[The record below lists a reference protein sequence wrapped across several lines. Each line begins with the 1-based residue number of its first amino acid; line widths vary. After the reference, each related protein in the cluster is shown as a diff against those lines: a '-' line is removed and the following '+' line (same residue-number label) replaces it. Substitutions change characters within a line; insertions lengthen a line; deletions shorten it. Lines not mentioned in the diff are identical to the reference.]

1 MTTFPIG
8 NDFIYNLVSSTS
20 FGQLTNG
27 SQGELLPRSWPAQ
40 DGLLELLPG
49 FSSLTPLL
57 NQTSPVSVRTWP
69 AEGFLN
75 LLPGFSSLTPLLN
88 QTSPVSARSFS
99 ATSTLNLD
107 LPNSPTCGP
116 WPTLPTTG
124 QIWPL
129 DNNLYNY
136 VAYIFSFSPTTLTA
150 GSGIVT
156 LDVNGQNFTAGA
168 TATVDGN
175 ATPLTFVSTSQVTLE
190 VDTDALAAG
199 TPTVAITTATG
210 TATKNITVEPPPLLP
225 YLLAAFNRTG
235 YNVSDN
241 VGTARSAFDIAP
253 ILGDCQGQS
262 TSLSQDGVYLAF
274 LSATGDAVWAY
285 KRNGNGWSKMTV
297 VDVPQA
303 ADVAGGVSISPDG
316 NCLIMAYDWNYNS
329 GTPIYI
335 WNRNGLTWENRT
347 VLAANS
353 KDIGVATTLVWTNDS
368 QYLAG
373 CEWAYGTQTPRI
385 WKNVAGTLTP
395 LTVPAASGW
404 VSGLAW
410 HPSGNYL
417 IAILS
422 RSVNP
427 VLYSRSGDTFTI
439 VGSIADYTGG
449 NKAVVWS
456 ADGNTLFLGGSIGY
470 ENPFSGVKPY
480 DFNGSTFTPL
490 PTNYTTSIG
499 YNLYMLPGSSTE
511 LWDGSEN
518 NRLSFASGTL
528 ESLGGITGVSG
539 FVRSWALA
547 HPTPVAP
554 FANISSF
561 SPTTLTAGSGIVTL
575 TVNGQNFTAGATALV
590 GEDLTPL
597 TFVSAGQVT
606 LDVDTDLLLAG
617 TVGISIN
624 TTNGTAAKDI
634 TVEPPPLPI
643 PLPNLWLDA
652 SNPGDVSVDGSNL
665 VTSWADRL
673 NGDIYAPTTP
683 TDGPTLVSSGI
694 NGLPTLQW
702 PSVNSNANLLR
713 SLGSSTLPCNTI
725 YMVAQWLGPSGFSY
739 RNCLFSDGAGN
750 NKVWGNPFQTGL
762 WFSNGYFPEVMSANG
777 GPNLYPNLDFT
788 STLPNPTL
796 VKAGRTNN
804 NSTVDLIN
812 TIGIGC
818 DAEYPLGQKRGW
830 CGYIGE
836 VIMYSSALTPEEE
849 TQVIDYLTN
858 KWLPY

>member
-27 SQGELLPRSWPAQ
+27 SQGELLQRSWPAQ

-57 NQTSPVSVRTWP
+57 NQTSPVSVRTWS

-88 QTSPVSARSFS
+88 QTSPVSVRSFS

-156 LDVNGQNFTAGA
+156 LTVNGQNFTAGA
-168 TATVDGN
+168 TATVGGN
-175 ATPLTFVSTSQVTLE
+175 ATPITFVSTSQVTLE

-210 TATKNITVEPPPLLP
+210 TATKN
-225 YLLAAFNRTG
+225 
-235 YNVSDN
+235 
-241 VGTARSAFDIAP
+241 
-253 ILGDCQGQS
+253 
-262 TSLSQDGVYLAF
+262 
-274 LSATGDAVWAY
+274 
-285 KRNGNGWSKMTV
+285 
-297 VDVPQA
+297 
-303 ADVAGGVSISPDG
+303 
-316 NCLIMAYDWNYNS
+316 
-329 GTPIYI
+329 
-335 WNRNGLTWENRT
+335 
-347 VLAANS
+347 
-353 KDIGVATTLVWTNDS
+353 
-368 QYLAG
+368 
-373 CEWAYGTQTPRI
+373 
-385 WKNVAGTLTP
+385 
-395 LTVPAASGW
+395 
-404 VSGLAW
+404 
-410 HPSGNYL
+410 
-417 IAILS
+417 
-422 RSVNP
+422 
-427 VLYSRSGDTFTI
+427 
-439 VGSIADYTGG
+439 
-449 NKAVVWS
+449 
-456 ADGNTLFLGGSIGY
+456 
-470 ENPFSGVKPY
+470 
-480 DFNGSTFTPL
+480 
-490 PTNYTTSIG
+490 
-499 YNLYMLPGSSTE
+499 
-511 LWDGSEN
+511 
-518 NRLSFASGTL
+518 
-528 ESLGGITGVSG
+528 
-539 FVRSWALA
+539 
-547 HPTPVAP
+547 
-554 FANISSF
+554 
-561 SPTTLTAGSGIVTL
+561 
-575 TVNGQNFTAGATALV
+575 
-590 GEDLTPL
+590 
-597 TFVSAGQVT
+597 
-606 LDVDTDLLLAG
+606 
-617 TVGISIN
+617 
-624 TTNGTAAKDI
+624 I

-804 NSTVDLIN
+804 NNTVDLIN

-818 DAEYPLGQKRGW
+818 DAEYPLGQNRGW

-836 VIMYSSALTPEEE
+836 VIMYSSALTPQEE

-858 KWLPY
+858 KWLPPAPPPTDPYFANVSLLIQPTTETNGQITFTDKSNNSFPITAIGDTKWDTGEMLFGKPTVLFDSTGDYLTVPCTSPVFDMETGLLTAEFWIWLPSIPGTYGMLADARGNTANLEPYSFGLYNVSGALRVDVIGGTGGARLTGTDTSVSAGSWNFIQVIRSGGGASEITLRVNGVEDSLRVGDFGLWDPTNNTMFIGVDCGITSFLNGRIGAMRITKGVARPNVVPTAPFPTS